1 MVINYK
7 GDVHMIYNHSSI
19 KRDII
24 SVITKTYKD
33 KSIDDLTNS
42 ELIEALSKALPD
54 IINKIIT
61 NELKR

>member
-1 MVINYK
+1 
-7 GDVHMIYNHSSI
+7 MIYNHSSI